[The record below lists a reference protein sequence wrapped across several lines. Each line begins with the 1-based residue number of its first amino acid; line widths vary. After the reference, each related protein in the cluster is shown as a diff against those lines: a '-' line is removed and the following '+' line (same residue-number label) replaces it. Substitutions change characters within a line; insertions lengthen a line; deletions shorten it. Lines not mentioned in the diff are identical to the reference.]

1 MFLYLSLYQ
10 SLVVGYCCPHGGE
23 YSLSVRRPRQYGSGQ
38 IPGRRPEGPSERTPA
53 LEARVEETSG
63 SDDADICRVTYLP
76 EAQWMF
82 P

>member
-1 MFLYLSLYQ
+1 M
-10 SLVVGYCCPHGGE
+10 GYCHPYGGE

-38 IPGRRPEGPSERTPA
+38 IPGRRPVGHSA
-53 LEARVEETSG
+53 LSSARARVEETSG

-76 EAQWMF
+76 EAQWKF